1 MQAKTSKRNG
11 GASARRTSVD
21 AVVIG
26 AGFAGLYMLHR
37 LRKLGLSVVV
47 FERGDGVGGT
57 WYWNRYPGARCD
69 TESMTYSYSFSGDL
83 EQEWEWSERYAL
95 QSEILAYA
103 NHVAERF
110 DLLRDI
116 ELNTAVRSVVFDEL
130 EQTWQ
135 VTTEGGEKV
144 SARFCISAVG
154 CLSAATMPDYPGL
167 KDYTGEWYHT
177 GRWPHEPVS
186 FAGKRIGIIGT
197 GSSGVQST
205 IAIAKEAAHLH
216 VFQRTPNYSIPAWNG
231 PLARE
236 DAAKLKEN
244 YAAWREAARYSQIG
258 IPFESNGKSA
268 KSVPVEEREREFE
281 AAWAEGGFN
290 FVMSYP
296 DLLMDIE
303 SNRTAADF
311 VERKIR
317 ATVNDPAVADL
328 LIPKDHPIGT
338 KRLCVDTGYYETFN
352 RDNVTLV
359 DIRNAPI
366 ETITAEGL
374 RTRDA
379 SYALDVIVFA
389 TGFDAITGPLLKIDI
404 RGRGGERLV
413 DKWAEGPRTYLGLAT
428 AGFPNLFMITGPG
441 SPCVLS
447 NMLTSIE
454 QHVDWMVTCIER
466 MRDEGSA
473 TIEPNVQ
480 AEDDW
485 VKTVHEVGHTTL
497 YPMANSWYTGANI
510 PGKVRMFTPY
520 AGGVGTYRQI
530 CDAVAEKNYEGF
542 TFTPTGA
549 RSRVSD
555 DRPAVQTQGR

>member
-1 MQAKTSKRNG
+1 MQESAKPST
-11 GASARRTSVD
+11 TDFD
-21 AVVIG
+21 AIVIG
-26 AGFAGLYMLHR
+26 AGFAGMYMLHR
-37 LRKLGLSVVV
+37 LRKLGLSVRV

-69 TESMTYSYSFSGDL
+69 TESMTYSYSFSDEL
-83 EQEWEWSERYAL
+83 EQQWQWTERYAP
-95 QSEILAYA
+95 QAEILKYA
-103 NHVAERF
+103 NHVADRF
-110 DLLRDI
+110 DLRRDI
-116 ELNTAVRSVVFDEL
+116 QFETAVKSAVFDDTTQRWTIVTSYGDEL
-130 EQTWQ
+130 
-135 VTTEGGEKV
+135 
-144 SARFCISAVG
+144 SARYCISAVG
-154 CLSAATMPDYPGL
+154 CLSAATLPEFPGL
-167 KDYTGEWYHT
+167 EDFKGQWYHT
-177 GRWPHEPVS
+177 GQWPHEAVS
-186 FAGKRIGIIGT
+186 FAGKRVGIIGT

-205 IAIAKEAAHLH
+205 IAIAREAAHLH

-231 PLARE
+231 PLAAA
-236 DAAKLKEN
+236 DADKIKAN
-244 YAAWREAARYSQIG
+244 YRAWREAARYSQIG

-268 KSVPVEEREREFE
+268 KAVPVAEREREFE
-281 AAWAEGGFN
+281 AAWADGGFN

-317 ATVNDPAVADL
+317 SIVKDPAVADL
-328 LIPKDHPIGT
+328 LTPKDHPLGT

-359 DIRNAPI
+359 DIRSAPI
-366 ETITAEGL
+366 EAITADGL

-379 SYALDVIVFA
+379 SYQLDIIVFA

-404 RGRGGERLV
+404 RGRDGVRLA
-413 DKWAEGPRTYLGLAT
+413 DKWAEGPRTYLGLAS

-454 QHVDWMVTCIER
+454 QHVDWMVDCIVHMESH
-466 MRDEGSA
+466 GYA
-473 TIEPNVQ
+473 AIEPAQQ

-485 VKTVHEVGHTTL
+485 VQTVHEVGHTTL
-497 YPMANSWYTGANI
+497 YPLVNSWYTGTNI

-520 AGGVGTYRQI
+520 AGGVGTYRRI
-530 CDAVAEKNYEGF
+530 CESVAAQLYVGF
-542 TFTPTGA
+542 TLTPA
-549 RSRVSD
+549 RAAAALRSGIA
-555 DRPAVQTQGR
+555 P